1 MGEEREVDTFLHTLR
16 NLGPMRLAIMG
27 AVVLGLVAFFIYLTT
42 RLATP
47 QMSLLFGDLDSS
59 EATRITT
66 YLQGQN
72 IPYETQKN
80 GSDIHVPSGKVG
92 TLRLALAEQ
101 GLPAGGTIG
110 YEIFDSAD
118 ALGSTNFVQNVNL
131 VRALEGELA
140 RTIGSI
146 STVRSARVHL
156 VMPRREL
163 FSREKQNPSAS
174 IVLKMKAAGRLGR
187 EQVAA
192 IQHLVA
198 AAVPGL
204 APNKISV
211 VDNKGS
217 LLARG
222 FEEEGALGAISAKAD
237 ERRRSYQNRL
247 ARTVEELI
255 ERAVG
260 FGKVRAEV
268 QASMDFDRISTTEE
282 NYDPD
287 GQVVRSTQTIEENAS
302 SREAEPLP
310 VSVVTNLPDGG
321 GETGESASA
330 SSSENRVDETVN
342 YEISKTI
349 TNHVRD
355 TGIVKQ
361 LSVAVLVDGTY
372 SLDDDGN
379 RVYAPRPEKE
389 MEQIANLVRSAI
401 GFDSGRGD
409 AIEVINMQFA
419 GVEEEVEEAL
429 VLFFGLDKNDMLRMA
444 EILVLSIVAILV
456 ILLVVRPL
464 LTRAFEAIPAAVS
477 AAEGR
482 LLADEGIGGPAAIAG
497 PPEGMPADEEF
508 EELIDI
514 DRVEGRV
521 KASSVKKVGEIVE
534 KHPSEALAIIRSWMY
549 QDT

>member
-1 MGEEREVDTFLHTLR
+1 VDTFLHTLR

-42 RLATP
+42 RLASP
-47 QMSLLFGDLDSS
+47 QMSLLFGDLDPS
-59 EATRITT
+59 EASRIMTH
-66 YLQGQN
+66 LQSQN
-72 IPYETQKN
+72 VPYDTKKN
-80 GSDIHVPSGKVG
+80 GTELHVPSDRVA
-92 TLRLALAEQ
+92 TLRISLAEQ
-101 GLPAGGTIG
+101 GIPAGGTIG

-146 STVRSARVHL
+146 GTVRSARVHL
-156 VMPRREL
+156 VMPKREL
-163 FSREKQNPSAS
+163 FSREKQQPSAS
-174 IVLKMKAAGRLGR
+174 IILKMKSSGRLGR

-211 VDNKGS
+211 VDDKGS

-222 FEEEGALGAISAKAD
+222 YEEEGALGTISAKAE

-287 GQVVRSTQTIEENAS
+287 GQVVRSTQTIEENAAS
-302 SREAEPLP
+302 KEAEPLP

-321 GETGESASA
+321 IDTGESASA
-330 SSSENRVDETVN
+330 SSTENRVDETVN
-342 YEISKTI
+342 YEISKTV

-372 SLDDDGN
+372 TIDEEGN
-379 RVYAPRPEKE
+379 KDYQARPEKE

-401 GFDSGRGD
+401 GFNSDRGD
-409 AIEVINMQFA
+409 IIEVINMQFA
-419 GVEEEVEEAL
+419 GAEVEMDEPL

-482 LLADEGIGGPAAIAG
+482 LLADEGVGSPAAIAG
-497 PPEGMPADEEF
+497 PSEMDEEF

-534 KHPSEALAIIRSWMY
+534 KHPSEALAIIRTWMY